1 MAAIPYMPLYIA
13 DYLSDA
19 AHLSTLE
26 HGAYLLLI
34 MTYWQR
40 GEALPADDKK
50 LARICR
56 LGPREWAKIKPAIC
70 EFFEVTC
77 NTWVHKRVERELQSV
92 RAKSLKKRNGG
103 LARAKQMHSS
113 CSARAQQTDT
123 DTDTIVPLSKDNGR
137 AAPDSDKQFW
147 DGAKDYLGRHGSKNP
162 GGLIGKWIKH
172 HGKPKA
178 AEAITAAQLERAVEP
193 IPYIEAVLRKA
204 NAPGPVVGI

>member
-1 MAAIPYMPLYIA
+1 MAAMPFMPLYIA

-56 LGPREWAKIKPAIC
+56 LGPREWAKIKPAIS
-70 EFFEVTC
+70 EFFEVSC
-77 NTWVHKRVERELQSV
+77 NNWLHLRVERELQNV

-103 LARAKQMHSS
+103 
-113 CSARAQQTDT
+113 
-123 DTDTIVPLSKDNGR
+123 
-137 AAPDSDKQFW
+137 
-147 DGAKDYLGRHGSKNP
+147 Y
-162 GGLIGKWIKH
+162 
-172 HGKPKA
+172 
-178 AEAITAAQLERAVEP
+178 
-193 IPYIEAVLRKA
+193 
-204 NAPGPVVGI
+204 

>member
-1 MAAIPYMPLYIA
+1 MAALPYMPLYIA

-56 LGPREWAKIKPAIC
+56 LGPREWAKVRPAIC

-77 NTWVHKRVERELQSV
+77 NTWVHMRVERELQAV
-92 RAKSLKKRNGG
+92 RDKSLKKRNGG

-113 CSARAQQTDT
+113 CSAPAKQTDT
-123 DTDTIVPLSKDNGR
+123 DTDTYPLSKDKGG
-137 AAPDSDKQFW
+137 PDQVFW
-147 DGAKDYLGRHGSKNP
+147 ASAKGYLGSSKGALINKLCKDYGRDNVASAITTAMLASPQPPDRTAYLVGILKRTGSA
-162 GGLIGKWIKH
+162 
-172 HGKPKA
+172 KA
-178 AEAITAAQLERAVEP
+178 A
-193 IPYIEAVLRKA
+193 
-204 NAPGPVVGI
+204 PVVGL